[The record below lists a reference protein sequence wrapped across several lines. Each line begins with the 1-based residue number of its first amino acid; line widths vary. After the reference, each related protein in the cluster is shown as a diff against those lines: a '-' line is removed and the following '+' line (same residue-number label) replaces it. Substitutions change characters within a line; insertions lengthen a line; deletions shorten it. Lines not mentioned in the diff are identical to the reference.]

1 MSEKTPESCPE
12 WETILHS
19 YVDDELDAV
28 HTIQFEQHLATCP
41 HCTAA
46 LEGLK
51 DMKRVVGRDGV
62 KWKAPDE
69 VRARI
74 MTAISLE
81 EAQRQAPASGT
92 RRQQSAW
99 WRGLQMFGQ
108 WSFVPSLAALAAS
121 LMLVLGNPQTSAPIQ
136 NELLASHVRSMLANH
151 LVDVQTSDQHTVKPW
166 FNGKID
172 FSPPVVDLKARGFPL
187 VGGRVDY
194 LKGRVVAALIYRRS
208 GHVINLFI
216 WPASGPSAP
225 AGEREGYSLLNWSQA
240 GLNFW
245 AVSDLNE
252 PELKQFQQDFAEA
265 TLK

>member
-1 MSEKTPESCPE
+1 VLFVTTRPEPGSSLE
-12 WETILHS
+12 
-19 YVDDELDAV
+19 DEL
-28 HTIQFEQHLATCP
+28 
-41 HCTAA
+41 
-46 LEGLK
+46 
-51 DMKRVVGRDGV
+51 
-62 KWKAPDE
+62 
-69 VRARI
+69 
-74 MTAISLE
+74 IS
-81 EAQRQAPASGT
+81 
-92 RRQQSAW
+92 
-99 WRGLQMFGQ
+99 
-108 WSFVPSLAALAAS
+108 
-121 LMLVLGNPQTSAPIQ
+121 
-136 NELLASHVRSMLANH
+136 SHVHSLLANH
-151 LVDVQTSDQHTVKPW
+151 LTDVATSDQHTVKPW

-216 WPASGPSAP
+216 WPASGPSVP

-265 TLK
+265 TSK